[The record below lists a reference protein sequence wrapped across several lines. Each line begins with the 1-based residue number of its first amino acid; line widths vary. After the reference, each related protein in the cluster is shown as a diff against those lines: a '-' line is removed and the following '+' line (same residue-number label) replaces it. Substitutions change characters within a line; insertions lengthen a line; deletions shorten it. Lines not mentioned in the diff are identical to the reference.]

1 MAPMRDVWAL
11 VVRLLNGEP
20 RGRLRLTVSVLLA
33 IFASGCS
40 VALMGVSA
48 WLLSRAAEHPP
59 VLYLL
64 AASVGVR
71 FFGIGRGV
79 GRYLERLTG
88 HDLAL
93 RMQSG
98 LREFTYTSL
107 SRTTLLGRRY
117 GDLLVRI
124 TADVEGIVDLVVR
137 VVLPFCSAAVVFL
150 GTSAILA
157 IFNPPFALV
166 LLAISVFAGII
177 VPWLAARWS
186 RQADERAIPA
196 RGELA
201 DKVREMALGAPD
213 LVAYG
218 LADRELTAL
227 AAIDSQ
233 LRTSERDGAWTRGVA
248 EAVQMLA
255 TGLAVLA
262 ALAIGAPAVES
273 GAMLGRDLAILALV
287 PLALHEV
294 YADFTKSA
302 QTLTRS
308 RAALARVLD
317 VLRAEPVGSG
327 DRVPGEESAMSELVL
342 HEVSVGWPDGS
353 VLLAGVD
360 LTVGP
365 GQSVALVGPS
375 GLGKTT
381 LAATI
386 MGLIPARAGQLSV
399 PGRVGYLA
407 QNAHIFATTLA
418 ENVRIGNKD
427 ATDDQVLEA
436 MHQAGLQLD
445 PQREVGEQ
453 GATLSGG
460 EAQRVALARL
470 LVAGER
476 PSLVILDEPTEHLDR
491 ETADALLDDLFSSLS
506 DSALLVITHD
516 QDLMA
521 RCARVIDLTRWAVS
535 PALPR

>member
-1 MAPMRDVWAL
+1 MINLIPAP
-11 VVRLLNGEP
+11 
-20 RGRLRLTVSVLLA
+20 VLLA

-98 LREFTYTSL
+98 FRELTYTSL

-227 AAIDSQ
+227 AA
-233 LRTSERDGAWTRGVA
+233 
-248 EAVQMLA
+248 
-255 TGLAVLA
+255 
-262 ALAIGAPAVES
+262 
-273 GAMLGRDLAILALV
+273 
-287 PLALHEV
+287 
-294 YADFTKSA
+294 
-302 QTLTRS
+302 
-308 RAALARVLD
+308 
-317 VLRAEPVGSG
+317 
-327 DRVPGEESAMSELVL
+327 
-342 HEVSVGWPDGS
+342 
-353 VLLAGVD
+353 
-360 LTVGP
+360 
-365 GQSVALVGPS
+365 
-375 GLGKTT
+375 
-381 LAATI
+381 
-386 MGLIPARAGQLSV
+386 
-399 PGRVGYLA
+399 
-407 QNAHIFATTLA
+407 
-418 ENVRIGNKD
+418 
-427 ATDDQVLEA
+427 
-436 MHQAGLQLD
+436 
-445 PQREVGEQ
+445 
-453 GATLSGG
+453 
-460 EAQRVALARL
+460 
-470 LVAGER
+470 
-476 PSLVILDEPTEHLDR
+476 
-491 ETADALLDDLFSSLS
+491 S
-506 DSALLVITHD
+506 D
-516 QDLMA
+516 
-521 RCARVIDLTRWAVS
+521 
-535 PALPR
+535 

>member
-98 LREFTYTSL
+98 LRELTYTLL

-327 DRVPGEESAMSELVL
+327 DRVPGEESATSELVL

-386 MGLIPARAGQLSV
+386 MGLIPAGAGQLSV